1 MRKILWNTFL
11 GLLIVFLTLPW
22 VKSLYF
28 NAGLRWQYILIF
40 SFVAAYFVTP
50 FCRALALKAQVV
62 DKPDWRKIHYHPTP
76 LLGGVAVY
84 VAFTAAILLNGV
96 FLPAMKALLLGA
108 TLIFVVG
115 LIDDMHPL
123 PAFLKLIFQV
133 LISLLVILWGDVQFT
148 FFYRA
153 NWAPLI
159 NIPLTVVWI
168 VGLTNAMNFFDGLDG
183 LASALSIICAFF
195 LGIIAFNTDQPA
207 LGWFAVALLGTC
219 LGFLPHNFRMGKTA
233 LLFLGDAGSTFMGF
247 TLAGLAVLGRWST
260 TSHFVSL
267 SAPILIFGVLIFDM
281 AYVNLS
287 RIKNRQANSFL
298 ELLTCV
304 NKDHLHHRLLF
315 LGFAH
320 KEVVFVISTMS
331 VCLGMSALIIMHQ
344 RSIEALLGLLQA
356 SLIIGLIVTLM
367 LKGRDR
373 TPKEGDRRI
382 FRRRREDRMDDAP

>member
-108 TLIFVVG
+108 TLIFVIG

-287 RIKNRQANSFL
+287 RIKNHQANSFL